1 MPATGSGRGGGV
13 RRSGYLLFAL
23 TFLAG
28 AGFAQTPSIADE
40 PATVAPP
47 DCPESRPIRPPVFPA
62 QMVREKRSGSVV
74 LDLEVDDCGRVTN
87 ASLRKRSRREFN
99 EVAIASVMGASLS
112 AEQLAR
118 VEDGHF
124 ELAIEFEKPRD
135 VKPAPLDWPVTHA
148 HPRYVADLEPI
159 GYATAQ
165 QAKDAIRDPEGRMW
179 VPPFPVRGSRFVQM
193 GEPGQRE
200 FWYFLSV
207 DGQAKLAVR
216 YRPVVEDGEAI
227 VRIAMLC
234 EDTAEACERLQ
245 AAFMQG
251 LPFAKA
257 K

>member
-1 MPATGSGRGGGV
+1 M
-13 RRSGYLLFAL
+13 RRYGYLLLAT

-28 AGFAQTPSIADE
+28 SGFAQPPSNVDG
-40 PATVAPP
+40 ATTTAPP
-47 DCPESRPIRPPVFPA
+47 DCPESRPIRPPEFPV

-74 LDLEVDDCGRVTN
+74 LDLEVDACGRVTN

-99 EVAIASVMGASLS
+99 EAAIASVMGASLS

-124 ELAIEFEKPRD
+124 ELEIEFEKPRD
-135 VKPAPLDWPVTHA
+135 IKPAPLNWPATHA
-148 HPRYVADLEPI
+148 HPRYVADSEPI
-159 GYATAQ
+159 GFATAQ
-165 QAKDAIRDPEGRMW
+165 QANDAFRDPEQRMW
-179 VPPFPVRGSRFVQM
+179 TSPFPVRGSRFVQM

-207 DGQAKLAVR
+207 DRMAKLAIR

-234 EDTAEACERLQ
+234 EDTTAACEQLQ

-257 K
+257 R